1 MKKRISA
8 LFIAILMVMFC
19 LPISVSA
26 EETSTKTPE
35 TVGGYE
41 GADDLARWGIGEEY
55 AIVPCN
61 AGTSAVDLNGSNGTD
76 ITIHKSHINHT
87 VRSISA
93 GRSVRSENTTILKTN
108 GTGRSLTYP
117 TQTPCPVRP
126 CRAIHITAPI
136 LSSGSLKV
144 WATAL
149 IPFRIS
155 STTH

>member
-76 ITIHKSHINHT
+76 ITIHKSHRKVNQRWT
-87 VRSISA
+87 LGDRKST
-93 GRSVRSENTTILKTN
+93 RLN
-108 GTGRSLTYP
+108 
-117 TQTPCPVRP
+117 
-126 CRAIHITAPI
+126 
-136 LSSGSLKV
+136 SS
-144 WATAL
+144 
-149 IPFRIS
+149 
-155 STTH
+155 H